1 MTRKEL
7 FDYIKSIEDPVK
19 DYGKILSNLHY
30 THYFLLDNYKKIL
43 DNYNLTFTQSNVLG
57 IIAHFHPGAV
67 SLEEIKAMV
76 LEPGSDVSRTVTRLK
91 EKGFVEKVLNEK
103 NNRKVSIKISAKG
116 LKTIN
121 KMDSDPRFKEYTS
134 GTTLSESR
142 AFIKYLVKLRKEH

>member
-7 FDYIKSIEDPVK
+7 FEYIQSIEDPGK

-43 DNYNLTFTQSNVLG
+43 ENYDLTFTQSNVLS
-57 IIAHFHPGAV
+57 IIAHFHPAAV

-91 EKGFVEKVLNEK
+91 EKGFVEKVMNEK
-103 NNRKVSIKISAKG
+103 NNRKVCIKISVKG
-116 LKTIN
+116 LKTSK
-121 KMDSDPRFKEYTS
+121 KMGADPRFKEITS
-134 GTTLSESR
+134 RTTLSESR
-142 AFIKYLVKLRKEH
+142 AFVKYLVKLRKEL